1 MKNLF
6 IALIVGV
13 FTLQLSAQTTA
24 YSVVEFKAK
33 PHTQKDI
40 LKAFNNTFD
49 SIALIQGGVS
59 LERIGNGRTNGA
71 THRLVW
77 FWTLGVD
84 MMAEDAIS
92 DDKDDLFWSRMGN
105 YVEEWQVS
113 YSGRVLSWQEGK
125 EENTTVHIWDVKLD
139 DPTLFKAGHEKI
151 LKEFENDFAG
161 RGVGF
166 GTYDFGKPNGATH
179 WIAVSG
185 KDREDHMMLYD
196 KFSKDENFAKLMKE
210 RGLVEGVK
218 DYELRILK
226 QF

>member
-1 MKNLF
+1 
-6 IALIVGV
+6 
-13 FTLQLSAQTTA
+13 
-24 YSVVEFKAK
+24 
-33 PHTQKDI
+33 
-40 LKAFNNTFD
+40 
-49 SIALIQGGVS
+49 
-59 LERIGNGRTNGA
+59 
-71 THRLVW
+71 
-77 FWTLGVD
+77 

-166 GTYDFGKPNGATH
+166 GTYDFGKPNVATH

>member
-1 MKNLF
+1 METN
-6 IALIVGV
+6 
-13 FTLQLSAQTTA
+13 
-24 YSVVEFKAK
+24 
-33 PHTQKDI
+33 
-40 LKAFNNTFD
+40 
-49 SIALIQGGVS
+49 
-59 LERIGNGRTNGA
+59 ER
-71 THRLVW
+71 
-77 FWTLGVD
+77 
-84 MMAEDAIS
+84 
-92 DDKDDLFWSRMGN
+92 DKDDLFCSRMGN

-125 EENTTVHIWDVKLD
+125 EENTTVQIWDVKLD
-139 DPTLFKAGHEKI
+139 DTNLFKAGHEKI

-210 RGLVEGVK
+210 RGLVEDVK

>member
-210 RGLVEGVK
+210 RGPVEGVK

>member
-210 RGLVEGVK
+210 RGLVEDVK